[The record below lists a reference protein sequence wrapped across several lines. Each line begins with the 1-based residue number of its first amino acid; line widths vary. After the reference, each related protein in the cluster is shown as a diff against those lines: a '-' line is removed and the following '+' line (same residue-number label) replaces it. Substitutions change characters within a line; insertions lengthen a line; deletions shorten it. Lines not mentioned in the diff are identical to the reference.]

1 MLATLLLTATISD
14 PAAATADRLRAFCGD
29 CHADGASEGDFA
41 LEVLTSGGYGEKT
54 EDRWVSAWKNLRA
67 ETMPPADAD
76 RPSASERA
84 ELLAAIERDVFGLDR
99 ANPDPASVPAR
110 RLNRGEYRRTVADLF
125 AVDYD
130 TTEEFPPDD
139 ASYGFDTVG
148 DNLRMSPLLLEKYL
162 KAAETIAAEAMPL
175 DGPQLPI
182 QSFWGGNFTGGGG
195 TGDRVSMDE
204 PSTLVAE
211 RWIETG
217 GDYTL
222 VVRHE
227 VGDSWTKLPTT
238 ATVVVRHLSEAGPPV
253 ELGRFVAGWDSR
265 NADPLECRVT
275 LPKGKARFQ
284 LEVIPGTPHEPS
296 KDPAAPD
303 DTRYD
308 LRIRRCDLVGPDG
321 ADRVYRDP
329 ANRILRDGPPPEDRA
344 GKEAYVAKAIRDVAD
359 MAFRRPATDAEV
371 DLLAAQAMK
380 VIDAGDPFEAGVRAA
395 LARLLAM
402 PQFLYRAESV
412 PQPGAAGEVVQI
424 DEFALASRLAYF
436 LSGGPPDGHLHWQAR
451 EGKLRTNLAENVDRL
466 LDDKWRRRRFVKDF
480 VGQWLQTRDV
490 HEHASDVNRILG
502 HRRDETQPYYRR
514 QYQIR
519 EAMRDETEL
528 LFDHLITESRP
539 FTELLTA
546 EYTFLNKDLAAFY
559 GIEGVDSREM
569 TKVSL
574 PADSHRGG
582 LLRHGSIQ
590 LITSNPTRTSPVK
603 RGLFVLDN
611 LLGTPA
617 PPAPPNVPA
626 LEDAADHDGG
636 RLSLRETLAK
646 HREDPACAGCH
657 DRMDPLGLA
666 MENYNALGGWR
677 DVERGR
683 PAWRGREAEPD
694 LPIDPSGTLITGES
708 FANVAELQSVLATAR
723 RRDVLRCL
731 TEKLL
736 TYALGRGITHR
747 DAPAVDA
754 IVEAVEADGGNTRTL
769 IHEVVKSV
777 PFQMTRRGAS

>member
-1 MLATLLLTATISD
+1 MLATLLLTVTICD
-14 PAAATADRLRAFCGD
+14 PAAAAADRLRAYCGD
-29 CHADGASEGDFA
+29 CHADGAIEGGFA
-41 LEVLTSGGYGEKT
+41 LEALTSGGYGEKT
-54 EDRWVSAWKNLRA
+54 EDRWVAAWKNLRA
-67 ETMPPADAD
+67 ETMPPADAE
-76 RPSASERA
+76 RPSEADRA
-84 ELLAAIERDVFGLDR
+84 DLLAAIERDVFRLDR
-99 ANPDPASVPAR
+99 ANPDPGSVPAR
-110 RLNRGEYRRTVADLF
+110 RLNRNEYRRTVADLF

-130 TTEEFPPDD
+130 TAEEFPPDD

-148 DNLRMSPLLLEKYL
+148 DSLRMSPLLLEKYL
-162 KAAETIAAEAMPL
+162 NAAAAIAEEAMPPG
-175 DGPQLPI
+175 GPRLPES
-182 QSFWGGNFTGGGG
+182 SFWGDHFKGEGLTARKLPM
-195 TGDRVSMDE
+195 DRHVR
-204 PSTLVAE
+204 LVAE
-211 RWIETG
+211 TWTSAA

-222 VVRHE
+222 TVPHAVDE
-227 VGDSWTKLPTT
+227 AWTKLPTT
-238 ATVVVRHLSEAGPPV
+238 ATLVLRHLPDGGDPV
-253 ELGRFVAGWDSR
+253 ELGRFEAGWESR
-265 NADPLECRVT
+265 KAEPLECRVA
-275 LPKGKARFQ
+275 LPHGKVRFE
-284 LEVIPGTPHEPS
+284 LEVVPGHPHGPS
-296 KDPAAPD
+296 GDPAVAD
-303 DTRYD
+303 DFRYHV
-308 LRIRRCDLVGPDG
+308 RIDRCVLTGPDG
-321 ADRVYRDP
+321 AELAYADP
-329 ANRILRDGPPPEDRA
+329 ANRILKDGPPPADRT
-344 GKEAYVAKAIRDVAD
+344 GREAYIAKSIRDVAD

-371 DLLAAQAMK
+371 ALLTAEAMK
-380 VIDAGDPFEAGVRAA
+380 VLAAGGPFEAGVRAA
-395 LARLLAM
+395 LTRLLAM
-402 PQFLYRAESV
+402 PQFLFRAESAPQAGAEGGVV
-412 PQPGAAGEVVQI
+412 PI

-451 EGKLRTNLAENVDRL
+451 GGKLRANLAENVDRL

-502 HRRDETQPYYRR
+502 FRRDETQPYYRR

-519 EAMRDETEL
+519 EAMREETEL

-546 EYTFLNKDLAAFY
+546 DYTFLNRDLAAFY
-559 GIEGVDSREM
+559 GIGGVDSREM

-574 PADSHRGG
+574 PAGSHRGG
-582 LLRHGSIQ
+582 LLRHGSVQ

-626 LEDAADHDGG
+626 LEDASDHGG
-636 RLSLRETLAK
+636 DRLSLRQTLAK

-708 FANVAELQSVLATAR
+708 FADVAELQTVLATAR

-736 TYALGRGITHR
+736 TYALGRGVTHR

-777 PFQMTRRGAS
+777 PFQMTRREG